1 MFESIKLQMRVI
13 AALAIREMQNEN
25 SKLEMGLAWAFIEV
39 LLYVGFLSMLR
50 VFIKAFMPPDMPPFT
65 FLVLGMLAWQTFSK
79 TYKTLETLLSR
90 SKKLLTLPVVTPL
103 DVALAKAVQLLCT
116 YSIVFVSLSSITSYL
131 EGVGMPRFPLG
142 IILLFLS
149 AWLMGVG
156 FGLFMIPVQRMFPPA
171 RWLMQ
176 PFTRAMFWTSGLYF
190 VITSIPV
197 QFWAYMTWNPMLHVN
212 ELIRTYWFSNYNT
225 PVGSPA
231 YVICWITVLLALGL
245 SMERFIRR
253 VPA

>member
-1 MFESIKLQMRVI
+1 MFEAIKSQVRVVG
-13 AALAIREMQNEN
+13 ALAIREMQNEN
-25 SKLEMGLAWAFIEV
+25 TKLEMGLAWAFIEV

-50 VFIKAFMPPDMPPFT
+50 VFIKAFMPPSMPPFT
-65 FLVLGMLAWQTFSK
+65 FLVLGMVTWQTFMR
-79 TYKTLETLLSR
+79 TFKTLETLLSR
-90 SKKLLTLPVVTPL
+90 AKKLLTLPIVTPL
-103 DVALAKAVQLLCT
+103 DVALAKAVQLFCT
-116 YSIVFVSLSSITSYL
+116 YSIVFVSLTAITSYF

-142 IILLFLS
+142 VILLFLAS
-149 AWLMGVG
+149 WTLGVG

-171 RWLMQ
+171 RWLLQ

-197 QFWAYMTWNPMLHVN
+197 QFWPYMTWNPMLHVN
-212 ELIRTYWFSNYNT
+212 ELMRTYWFANYNT

-231 YVICWITVLLALGL
+231 YVVCWIVVMLVLGL